1 MKNLFYV
8 CLVFLILS
16 CNSDMPDKNVN
27 LNLEKS
33 NDFEVAPVLDIKI
46 EFLKIP
52 KKGSSSCKFG
62 FGICVTIILFEDG
75 SDESVHPIRYDANDG
90 TVDFLVKKIDNN
102 HVEIV
107 FPSEIVKSPEH
118 KRSDF
123 DHLEI
128 GDDTDY
134 GDVILLEG
142 KYQSKTDSDGNL
154 TYKVD
159 ADFN

>member
-1 MKNLFYV
+1 MF
-8 CLVFLILS
+8 LVLS
-16 CNSDMPDKNVN
+16 CNDNVTDKNVN

-62 FGICVTIILFEDG
+62 FGICVTIILFEEG
-75 SDESVHPIRYDANDG
+75 SDESVYPIRYDANEG
-90 TVDFLVKKIDNN
+90 TVDFLVKKIDDN
-102 HVEIV
+102 HVEII
-107 FPSEIVKSPEH
+107 FPSDIVNSPEH

-123 DHLEI
+123 DHFEI

-159 ADFN
+159 AEFN